1 MYISTLTISDKGLIL
16 LPKKVRDI
24 LGTNTVSLTIN
35 DQNQVILSPIS
46 ELGGTLSDYNINTEL
61 SFNEIRDQS
70 WQDQN
75 SNKLNS
81 TNIPNDNNGDHK

>member
-1 MYISTLTISDKGLIL
+1 MYISTLTISDKGLVL

-46 ELGGTLSDYNINTEL
+46 ELGGALSGYSINTEL

-75 SNKLNS
+75 SNKLSS
-81 TNIPNDNNGDHK
+81 TNINNDNNGEHK